1 MNKKLLF
8 FNGILISGTILPA
21 LVITSCSS
29 NKISERMHQI
39 NERFINEV
47 EKRSKNFLPEK
58 AEQFAINIK
67 SAFTNYKPSTNIG
80 TIINSAEAQNF
91 GLDVLIKYTHIFG
104 IDSENEKDPNGI
116 REKYSSEHI
125 FKLGLPVTP
134 DAIKFFD
141 LTIPKLLENLNKWNQ
156 FFLNFEFKIV
166 DTESKEYEDLTSSW
180 GSSSKDNLK
189 QFALFWNEI
198 FSKESNENISNL
210 IQSSI
215 DIFSKIN
222 LNKLSKLTS
231 DQRKN
236 ILDLKKFNEAITKL
250 SRLYESVD
258 IFSKVEEFNKL
269 FLKLKVDDSF
279 SIDWKK
285 FSIYNEILY
294 LEKIDSKLKVSDLLV
309 IVLNSNEEV
318 KTTPKS

>member
-1 MNKKLLF
+1 M
-8 FNGILISGTILPA
+8 
-21 LVITSCSS
+21 
-29 NKISERMHQI
+29 
-39 NERFINEV
+39 
-47 EKRSKNFLPEK
+47 
-58 AEQFAINIK
+58 
-67 SAFTNYKPSTNIG
+67 
-80 TIINSAEAQNF
+80 
-91 GLDVLIKYTHIFG
+91 
-104 IDSENEKDPNGI
+104 
-116 REKYSSEHI
+116 
-125 FKLGLPVTP
+125 
-134 DAIKFFD
+134 
-141 LTIPKLLENLNKWNQ
+141 
-156 FFLNFEFKIV
+156 
-166 DTESKEYEDLTSSW
+166 TSSW

>member
-29 NKISERMHQI
+29 NKISERMRQI

-58 AEQFAINIK
+58 AERFATDIK
-67 SAFTNYKPSTNIG
+67 SDFTNYKPSTNIG
-80 TIINSAEAQNF
+80 TIINSVEVQNY
-91 GLDVLIKYTHIFG
+91 GLDVLVKYTHIFG
-104 IDSENEKDPNGI
+104 IDTENEKDPNGI

-134 DAIKFFD
+134 DTIKFFD

-318 KTTPKS
+318 KITPNS